1 VGTVE
6 QTTNGEPAGGL
17 PAATSIEDVLALLE
31 AATAELTARTGPETL
46 TGWDAPSISRLV
58 EAHTRIRRLTGRLDG
73 VRYTLLPRIENEGS
87 WRSGGTART
96 FTTWLRLRE
105 GISSSTASKD
115 MTIARRLATAL
126 PVTRER
132 LVAGTLGADH
142 ARVMTEVAPTSE
154 TRTDALA
161 WLIDTRTGHTTTPEQ
176 FVQSVAVDFPDPA
189 DDPDGSRTRE
199 LVTQVLESAVAEG
212 TLTTGEGMVLREA
225 GVLNAD
231 QFRKVARRFA
241 TITDP
246 DTDDLDDDKA
256 AQGEFFDL
264 AKTFGGYH
272 VAGFLTDEHGLLLT
286 TAINALMGAP
296 SAEDTRTTTQR
307 RAQALADVARVVLDT
322 NQASPGA
329 AIAPHLNVTVSWNEF
344 VEQVTRTRDGLCLT
358 CGQTRPGRGNRL
370 GAGQWVPGART
381 GTSTSAGI
389 GTSAE
394 ASAGAVNT
402 GPAAGNLTGSLT
414 GGSGGGPNGWSIAGA
429 TVSGFLS
436 SGGPVFTETGGRA
449 PRALVR
455 RLACNSA
462 VTRIV
467 FGPDGAVLD
476 VGRAQRTVSGQMRRA
491 VIARDQHCVYPGC
504 DQPPSRCEVHHA
516 IVHWADGEDTSVT
529 NSALLCWF
537 HHQLVDAKGI
547 TMHWTGKAT
556 TTDNGAISD
565 TLLETGWAFTDARG
579 HRIHL
584 PKPSKPH
591 PHHPTP
597 KPPDLQVAVAAGPA
611 HQALSARL
619 PSQTPTKNYEAGL
632 SAGEAASCSD
642 QLAAGPCATSP
653 RATST

>member
-1 VGTVE
+1 MVD
-6 QTTNGEPAGGL
+6 QTTNNGPAGAL
-17 PAATSIEDVLALLE
+17 PAAASIEDVLARIE
-31 AATAELTARTGPETL
+31 TEIDHLTALTDPETL
-46 TGWDAPSISRLV
+46 TGWDAPTVTRLA

-105 GISSSTASKD
+105 SISASTAGKD

-176 FVQSVAVDFPDPA
+176 FVQSVPVDFPDLT
-189 DDPDGSRTRE
+189 DDPDGTTTRE
-199 LVTQVLESAVAEG
+199 LVTQVLETAITEG
-212 TLTTGEGMVLREA
+212 TLVTGEGIVLREA

-246 DTDDLDDDKA
+246 DTDDVDDDKA
-256 AQGEFFDL
+256 AQGEFLDL

-272 VAGFLTDEHGLLLT
+272 VAGFLTDEHGLLVT
-286 TAINALMGAP
+286 TAINAMMGAP

-307 RAQALADVARVVLDT
+307 RAQGLADVARVVLDT

-344 VEQVTRTRDGLCLT
+344 VTQVTRTRDGLCLT
-358 CGQTRPGRGNRL
+358 CGQATPGLSSRIGT
-370 GAGQWVPGART
+370 AS
-381 GTSTSAGI
+381 TSTASTGSAGTA
-389 GTSAE
+389 GT
-394 ASAGAVNT
+394 
-402 GPAAGNLTGSLT
+402 
-414 GGSGGGPNGWSIAGA
+414 A
-429 TVSGFLS
+429 TESGFLP

-455 RLACNSA
+455 RLACHSA
-462 VTRIV
+462 ITRIV

-516 IVHWADGEDTSVT
+516 LTHWADGGDTSVT
-529 NSALLCWF
+529 NSALLCWY
-537 HHQLVDAKGI
+537 HHQLVDTKGI

-556 TTDNGAISD
+556 TGTAGA
-565 TLLETGWAFTDARG
+565 LLETGWAFTDARG
-579 HRIHL
+579 HRIRL
-584 PKPSKPH
+584 PGPIEAPGTDQATEPPPSVEADRPAGRTWRD
-591 PHHPTP
+591 PTR
-597 KPPDLQVAVAAGPA
+597 LI
-611 HQALSARL
+611 RL
-619 PSQTPTKNYEAGL
+619 PSPPDHLTRR
-632 SAGEAASCSD
+632 
-642 QLAAGPCATSP
+642 P
-653 RATST
+653 RLIG

>member
-1 VGTVE
+1 MD
-6 QTTNGEPAGGL
+6 QTTNSEPTNGL
-17 PAATSIEDVLALLE
+17 PAAASIEDVLARIENELDH
-31 AATAELTARTGPETL
+31 LTALTDPETL
-46 TGWDAPSISRLV
+46 TGWDAPTVARLAD
-58 EAHTRIRRLTGRLDG
+58 AHTRIRRLTGRLDG

-105 GISSSTASKD
+105 GISASTAGKD

-132 LVAGTLGADH
+132 LVAGTLGVDH

-176 FVQSVAVDFPDPA
+176 FVQSVAVDFPDPSE
-189 DDPDGSRTRE
+189 DPDGARTRE
-199 LVTQVLESAVAEG
+199 LVTQVLETAVTEG
-212 TLTTGEGMVLREA
+212 TLVTGEGVVLREA

-241 TITDP
+241 TIIDP
-246 DTDDLDDDKA
+246 DTDDIDDDKA
-256 AQGEFFDL
+256 AQGEFLDL

-272 VAGFLTDEHGLLLT
+272 VAGFLTDEHGLQLT
-286 TAINALMGAP
+286 TAINAMMGAP

-307 RAQALADVARVVLDT
+307 RAQGLADVARVVLDT

-344 VEQVTRTRDGLCLT
+344 VTQVTRTRDSLCLT
-358 CGQTRPGRGNRL
+358 CGQTAPGRGNRP
-370 GAGQWVPGART
+370 GAGPSVP
-381 GTSTSAGI
+381 GTSTNSTGTTASTSTRI
-389 GTSAE
+389 GTRSGADVG
-394 ASAGAVNT
+394 AGPVST
-402 GPAAGNLTGSLT
+402 GPAAGSPTGSPAGSPGGSLT
-414 GGSGGGPNGWSIAGA
+414 ASPGGNPGGGWSTPDT

-436 SGGPVFTETGGRA
+436 SGGPMFTETGGRA

-455 RLACNSA
+455 RLACHSA
-462 VTRIV
+462 ITRIV

-516 IVHWADGEDTSVT
+516 LTHWADGGDTSVT
-529 NSALLCWF
+529 NSALLCWY
-537 HHQLVDAKGI
+537 HHQLVDTKGI

-556 TTDNGAISD
+556 TDTAGA
-565 TLLETGWAFTDARG
+565 LLETGWAFTDARG
-579 HRIHL
+579 HRI
-584 PKPSKPH
+584 
-591 PHHPTP
+591 
-597 KPPDLQVAVAAGPA
+597 
-611 HQALSARL
+611 RL
-619 PSQTPTKNYEAGL
+619 PEPIEAPPPHATG
-632 SAGEAASCSD
+632 AA
-642 QLAAGPCATSP
+642 
-653 RATST
+653 

>member
-1 VGTVE
+1 MVD
-6 QTTNGEPAGGL
+6 QTTNGGAATL
-17 PAATSIEDVLALLE
+17 PAATSIEETLARIE
-31 AATAELTARTGPETL
+31 NEIEDLTALTSPETL
-46 TGWDAPSISRLV
+46 TGWDAPSIGRLV

-73 VRYTLLPRIENEGS
+73 VRYTLLPRIEAEGS

-105 GISSSTASKD
+105 GISASTAGKD

-132 LVAGTLGADH
+132 LVAGTLGVDH

-176 FVQSVAVDFPDPA
+176 FVQSVAVDFPDPSE
-189 DDPDGSRTRE
+189 DPDGARTRE
-199 LVTQVLESAVAEG
+199 LVTQVLEGAVADG
-212 TLTTGEGMVLREA
+212 TLTTGEGVVLREA

-241 TITDP
+241 TIIDP

-272 VAGFLTDEHGLLLT
+272 VAGFLTDEHGLQLT
-286 TAINALMGAP
+286 TAINAMMGAP

-307 RAQALADVARVVLDT
+307 RAQGLADVARVVLDT
-322 NQASPGA
+322 KQASPGA

-344 VEQVTRTRDGLCLT
+344 VTQVTRTRDGLCLT
-358 CGQTRPGRGNRL
+358 CGQTAPGRGNRPGTGPSMPGTSASTATATATATGTGTGTGTRSGADA
-370 GAGQWVPGART
+370 GAGQ
-381 GTSTSAGI
+381 
-389 GTSAE
+389 
-394 ASAGAVNT
+394 VNT
-402 GPAAGNLTGSLT
+402 GPAAGSPSGSPTGSPSGSPGGSLT
-414 GGSGGGPNGWSIAGA
+414 ASPGGNPGGGWSTPAT

-455 RLACNSA
+455 RLACHSA

-516 IVHWADGEDTSVT
+516 LTHWADGGDTSVT
-529 NSALLCWF
+529 NSALLCWY
-537 HHQLVDAKGI
+537 HHQLVDTKGI

-556 TTDNGAISD
+556 TNTTAGA
-565 TLLETGWAFTDARG
+565 LLETGWAFTDARG
-579 HRIHL
+579 HRI
-584 PKPSKPH
+584 
-591 PHHPTP
+591 
-597 KPPDLQVAVAAGPA
+597 
-611 HQALSARL
+611 RL
-619 PSQTPTKNYEAGL
+619 PEPIEAPPP
-632 SAGEAASCSD
+632 ADAA
-642 QLAAGPCATSP
+642 
-653 RATST
+653 